1 MSEAI
6 ATPELTGPEPTGP
19 PVMAEPAAEMP
30 QAPAPGEGGAPEAGG
45 TPDVPPQMD
54 SPADVDIAGMMEGN
68 EVAPPPPVDTPVD
81 GQPVADQGV
90 QASEGEQTGG
100 DPKQQGSVTPGTF
113 ADFTLPDGYRM
124 LEGAEGSRFI
134 KYAAEHGLT
143 QEQAQAQIDF
153 DAQRGQR
160 LNEQFQSQRKV
171 QAQALRQERMEQMR
185 NDPDVGGT
193 ATKLKESIGHF
204 NSAVQELGGQELHQ
218 FLMKTGLAFEPLI
231 VKTFA
236 RAHQA
241 LGESRTLGTSRPAQS
256 ERSREDRLLGI
267 GLG

>member
-1 MSEAI
+1 MSEAV
-6 ATPELTGPEPTGP
+6 ASDFTGPAPTGPE
-19 PVMAEPAAEMP
+19 VAAEPAAEMP

-54 SPADVDIAGMMEGN
+54 DPGDVDISGMMEGN

-90 QASEGEQTGG
+90 QASEGEQPGG
-100 DPKQQGSVTPGTF
+100 DPNQQGSVTPGTF
-113 ADFTLPDGYRM
+113 AEFTLPDGYRM
-124 LEGAEGSRFI
+124 LEGAEGSHFI
-134 KYAAEHGLT
+134 KHAAEHGLT

-153 DAQRGQR
+153 DAQRAQR
-160 LNEQFQSQRKV
+160 LSEQFQSQRKV

-204 NSAVQELGGQELHQ
+204 NSAVQELGGQELHN

-241 LGESRTLGTSRPAQS
+241 LGESKTLGASRPAAS
-256 ERSREDRLLGI
+256 ERSVEERLLGI
-267 GLG
+267 GLN